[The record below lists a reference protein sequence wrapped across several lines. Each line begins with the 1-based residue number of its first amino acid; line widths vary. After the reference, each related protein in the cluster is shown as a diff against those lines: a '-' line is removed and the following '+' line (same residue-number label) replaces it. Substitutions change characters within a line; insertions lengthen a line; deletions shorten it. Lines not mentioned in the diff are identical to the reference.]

1 VRVSQELTNC
11 SLRVRIR
18 RVDINNLTESVSPAN
33 EGNRQDMFEL
43 YVRETQTILP
53 DGETVQEIDGLGT

>member
-1 VRVSQELTNC
+1 
-11 SLRVRIR
+11 VRIR